1 MYINPRDY
9 DSAEDYYRDLS
20 RALEEDQIDE
30 EEERPWRD
38 E

>member
-1 MYINPRDY
+1 MWFPNPRDY
-9 DSAEDYYRDLS
+9 DSAEDYYRD
-20 RALEEDQIDE
+20 RDEALRETQN